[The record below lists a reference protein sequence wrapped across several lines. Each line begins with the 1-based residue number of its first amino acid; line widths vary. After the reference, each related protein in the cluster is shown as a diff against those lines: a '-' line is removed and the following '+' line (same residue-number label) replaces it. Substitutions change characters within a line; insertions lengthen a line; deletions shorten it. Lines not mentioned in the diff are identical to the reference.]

1 MFWALALFAAP
12 VAAQNPAQPY
22 PSGPL
27 RIVVPFQ
34 AGGSTDMVART
45 LAQKLKDRFDKPV
58 VVENRAGA
66 NGTIGA
72 ALVAKSP
79 PDGHTMLLV
88 ESDFVSNPIL
98 MRTLSTSLARDV

>member
-1 MFWALALFAAP
+1 MSRRRAPWVAIGLMLALGP
-12 VAAQNPAQPY
+12 CTVRAQGY

-45 LAQKLKDRFDKPV
+45 LAQKLKDRFNQPV

-66 NGTIGA
+66 NGTICA

-79 PDGHTMLLV
+79 PDWHAMLLIQ
-88 ESDFVSNPIL
+88 SAIVSSPL
-98 MRTLSTSLARDV
+98 LR